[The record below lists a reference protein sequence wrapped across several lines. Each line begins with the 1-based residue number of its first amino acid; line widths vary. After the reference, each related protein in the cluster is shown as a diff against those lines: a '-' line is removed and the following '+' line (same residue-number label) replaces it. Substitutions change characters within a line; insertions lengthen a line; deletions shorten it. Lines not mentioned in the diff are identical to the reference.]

1 MAPSNV
7 RRWYTQDSL
16 LEKWPELAGWRG
28 LQNTAAARDVGNE
41 LVAFKPGWG
50 KDQSILQRLGVPI
63 TVKYYGDEAD
73 AQITR
78 RLDEQRPA
86 LFYLWSPH
94 PLLAKYS
101 LSRMS
106 LPAITNVNEFESGY
120 TDYPPDILEKV
131 FALKL
136 AMTAPPVMEMY
147 LRFQID
153 VRRAAPRRA
162 APVDDRVHVVL
173 LSFAPAPLLQNYA
186 QTEIMAAVSNEGRPL
201 VSSVCAWLR
210 DERNTGRLHTGSVV
224 LCRALAQPACF
235 AFLGGA

>member
-78 RLDEQRPA
+78 RLDEQLPV

-162 APVDDRVHVVL
+162 APRRA
-173 LSFAPAPLLQNYA
+173 APPRSTIGCTSCCCPSHRRRCCRTMRRRKSWPLCRTRA
-186 QTEIMAAVSNEGRPL
+186 
-201 VSSVCAWLR
+201 
-210 DERNTGRLHTGSVV
+210 GRLS
-224 LCRALAQPACF
+224 PACVR
-235 AFLGGA
+235 G